1 MSSIDPAV
9 RAKLIAALEVSDSAQ
24 RGARADRIIWMG
36 AHTHRPSTILG
47 SPETLGAL
55 QEAADAYREGHF
67 ISVILLALSVIE
79 HELVDAL
86 VDRSLAT
93 YGVKAKEA
101 TDLARQHHTL
111 DGALLDRVDKLRLV
125 RSPFVHRKAPDNPH
139 TYGNRY
145 IARKMHPKKLL
156 EEDAQ
161 EAFQVMYAV
170 FRALLRPI

>member
-1 MSSIDPAV
+1 M
-9 RAKLIAALEVSDSAQ
+9 
-24 RGARADRIIWMG
+24 
-36 AHTHRPSTILG
+36 ILG

-55 QEAADAYREGHF
+55 QEAEDAYREGQF
-67 ISVILLALSVIE
+67 ISVILLALAVIE

-86 VDRSLAT
+86 VGRSLAT

-101 TDLARQHHTL
+101 TDLARQHQVL
-111 DGALLDRVDKLRLV
+111 DGALLNRIDKLRLV
-125 RSPFVHRKAPDNPH
+125 RNPFVHRKAPDNPH

-161 EAFQVMYAV
+161 EAFQVMHIV
-170 FRALLRPI
+170 FRALLRPVSS